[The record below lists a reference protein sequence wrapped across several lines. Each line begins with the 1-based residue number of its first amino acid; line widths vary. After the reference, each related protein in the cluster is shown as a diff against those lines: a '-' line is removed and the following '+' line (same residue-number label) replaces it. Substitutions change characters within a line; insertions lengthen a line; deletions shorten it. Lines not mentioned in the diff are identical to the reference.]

1 VQDAADATHHAV
13 SVVLPVSVASEPPGA
28 ENSTLRFCA
37 CELVVFVVL
46 VKVMLPVET
55 SETLPAAGMSSL
67 PSVVA
72 VQPVVVLV
80 RVAAP
85 VPRVAWAVADQ

>member
-1 VQDAADATHHAV
+1 VHEAAEATYQAV
-13 SVVLPVSVASEPPGA
+13 SVVPAARVASPEALENVAVSVW
-28 ENSTLRFCA
+28 A

-46 VKVMLPVET
+46 VNVMLPVEA
-55 SETLPAAGMSSL
+55 SETLPALTTSSL

-72 VQPVVVLV
+72 VQPVAVEL

-85 VPRVAWAVADQ
+85 APRVAVAVADQ